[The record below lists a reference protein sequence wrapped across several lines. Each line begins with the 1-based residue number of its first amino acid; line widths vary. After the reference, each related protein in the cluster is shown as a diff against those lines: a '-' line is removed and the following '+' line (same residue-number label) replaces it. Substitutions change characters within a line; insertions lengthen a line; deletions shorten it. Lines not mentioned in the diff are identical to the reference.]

1 MVRGSLSFL
10 MMAILPVFSVEPVS
24 EFVLQDKN
32 QTSIRFEQDVS
43 PSDYRHLV
51 SAYYF
56 GQAS

>member
-1 MVRGSLSFL
+1 